1 MDRKAETVLLTQ
13 LIMYKIFLFLIFPI
27 FLSAQTIVV
36 RGSVTD
42 VENGKIAG
50 ADVEF
55 YNAKNE
61 LIKTLKTD
69 AEGHFSCD
77 GISMDSIKIS
87 VKKANY
93 TPFEKTIG
101 SRLDEGVLK
110 IILQKKTQEI
120 EAVVMTKRKPVVTRK
135 VDRLEFNVENSNISS
150 LNAWEILKKTPNVTV
165 NNDVIAVKGGTGIL
179 VTINDKKVMLT
190 GEELK
195 NFLESTQGDEIKSVE
210 VITNPPA
217 KYEASGSAVLNIVMK
232 KNKIEGY
239 RGNLFSKYIQTQYA
253 KGLLG
258 TSQYYKKD
266 KLSLMASYYR
276 GFGTYYRE
284 GTDYVNY
291 QESQTR
297 WVSTMNRKDKNNAQ
311 NTVNFNV
318 EYEADSLTTLS
329 LNYSGY
335 FGPKSFGTYV
345 VPTLIYN
352 SQDQVESDYT
362 TINDHWSRKINN
374 SLSFQ
379 LDRKLN
385 KKSSLSWISY
395 FTGNN
400 ADKYQNVLTHLN
412 FAGEEPRDD
421 NFFTRNKAD
430 VKLYSTQADYQWKGE
445 KLEFESGAK
454 YSFVKTTSGQDF
466 SDNENGI
473 LQLRPEKS
481 NLFDYKEH
489 NFAVY
494 SSLAYNLGKWN
505 FKGGLRA
512 EMTDLEGIVSE
523 PYEQN
528 KNHYWSLFPTF
539 YAQYTTE
546 NKQEFGFSYGKRIS
560 RPSYSWLNPAK
571 SYYNLF
577 SYYQGD
583 PKLKATIIHN
593 LNLTYSWK
601 GWNLDLYYR
610 KEIYPS
616 MEISYQE
623 PSTNQLIYYFTNI
636 EKGQA
641 FGASLYKSFQIKPW
655 WTLVLSENLEHNENY
670 FKGIDN
676 QIYKNKVWNWVSDI
690 STSFT
695 LDKNSDWKI
704 EAGHKYYSPGIQ
716 GTFTIS
722 GAWAAYFV
730 MNRKFFNK
738 KLEASFIFN
747 DIFRSM
753 GQKVS
758 TKYANQDNY
767 FLDYQDT
774 QGFTLSLK
782 FNFGNQSVKNAKTI
796 KKTDEQ
802 DRL

>member
-1 MDRKAETVLLTQ
+1 ML
-13 LIMYKIFLFLIFPI
+13 
-27 FLSAQTIVV
+27 LSAQTQIIK
-36 RGSVTD
+36 GSVMD
-42 VENGKIAG
+42 SENGKVPS
-50 ADVEF
+50 ADIEI
-55 YNAKNE
+55 YNLKNE

-69 AEGHFSCD
+69 NDGHFTVE
-77 GISMDSIKIS
+77 GIVVDS
-87 VKKANY
+87 VKITVKKTDYA
-93 TPFEKTIG
+93 PFEKTMNVRKD
-101 SRLDEGVLK
+101 SDLLK
-110 IILQKKTQEI
+110 IILKKHTQEI
-120 EAVVMTKRKPVVTRK
+120 EAVVMTKQKPLVTRK

-150 LNAWEILKKTPNVTV
+150 LNAWEILKKTPSVTI
-165 NNDVIAVKGGTGIL
+165 NNDVIAIKGGTGIL

-190 GEELK
+190 GDELK
-195 NFLESTQGDEIKSVE
+195 NFLENTQGEEIKSVE

-239 RGNLFSKYIQTQYA
+239 RGIISSKYVQTQYA
-253 KGLLG
+253 KGVAG
-258 TSQYYKKD
+258 ISQYYKKD
-266 KLSLMASYYR
+266 KLSLMGSYYR

-297 WVSTMNRKDKNNAQ
+297 WVSTMNRKDKNKAQ
-311 NTVNFNV
+311 NTINFNA
-318 EYEADSLTTLS
+318 EYEIDSLTSLS

-335 FGPKSFGTYV
+335 FSPKSFGTYV

-352 SQDQVESDYT
+352 SQDIAESDYT
-362 TINDHWSRKINN
+362 TINDHQSRTINN

-400 ADKYQNVLTHLN
+400 VDKYQNVLTHLN
-412 FAGEEPRDD
+412 FTGESPRDD
-421 NFFTRNKAD
+421 NFFTQNKTS
-430 VKLYSTQADYQWKGE
+430 VQLYSTQADYQWKDK
-445 KLEFESGAK
+445 KLEFESGVK
-454 YSFVKTTSGQDF
+454 YSFVKTMSGLDF
-466 SDNENGI
+466 SDNENGN

-481 NLFDYKEH
+481 SLFDYKEH
-489 NFAVY
+489 NWGLY

-512 EMTDLEGIVSE
+512 EMTDLEGVVSE

-528 KNHYWSLFPTF
+528 KNKYWNLFPTF
-539 YAQYTTE
+539 YAQYSTE
-546 NKQEFGFSYGKRIS
+546 SKHEFGFSYGKRIS
-560 RPSYSWLNPAK
+560 RPSYAWLNPAK

-616 MEISYQE
+616 MEISFQE
-623 PSTNQLIYYFTNI
+623 PSTNNLIYYFTNI

-641 FGASLYKSFQIKPW
+641 FGASLYKNFQIKPW
-655 WTLVLSENLEHNENY
+655 WTLTVSENLEHNENY
-670 FKGIDN
+670 FKGLDGVL
-676 QIYKNKVWNWVSDI
+676 YKNKVWNWVSNI
-690 STSFT
+690 STAIT
-695 LDKNSDWKI
+695 LDKSNDWKMEI
-704 EAGHKYYSPGIQ
+704 GHKYYSPGIQ

-722 GAWAAYFV
+722 SAWSAYFA
-730 MNRKFFNK
+730 MNRKFFDK
-738 KLEASFIFN
+738 KLEASLICN
-747 DIFRSM
+747 DIFRTM

-767 FLDYQDT
+767 FLDYGDT

-782 FNFGNQSVKNAKTI
+782 FNFGNQAVKNAKTI
-796 KKTDEQ
+796 KKTEES

>member
-1 MDRKAETVLLTQ
+1 
-13 LIMYKIFLFLIFPI
+13 MYKIFLLLLFPML
-27 FLSAQTIVV
+27 LSAQTQIIK
-36 RGSVTD
+36 GSVTD
-42 VENGKIAG
+42 TENGKVPS
-50 ADVEF
+50 ADIEV
-55 YNAKNE
+55 YNLKNE

-69 AEGHFSCD
+69 NNGHFTVE
-77 GISMDSIKIS
+77 GIVGDS
-87 VKKANY
+87 VKIAVKKTDYA
-93 TPFEKTIG
+93 PFEKTIDVKKG
-101 SRLDEGVLK
+101 SELLK
-110 IILQKKTQEI
+110 IILKKNTQEI
-120 EAVVMTKRKPVVTRK
+120 EAVVMTKQKPVVTRK

-150 LNAWEILKKTPNVTV
+150 LNAWEILKKTPSVTI
-165 NNDVIAVKGGTGIL
+165 NNDVIAIKGGTGIL

-190 GEELK
+190 GDELK
-195 NFLESTQGDEIKSVE
+195 NFLENTQGDEIKSVE

-239 RGNLFSKYIQTQYA
+239 RGIVSSKYVQTQYA
-253 KGLLG
+253 KGVVG
-258 TSQYYKKD
+258 VSQYYKKD
-266 KLSLMASYYR
+266 KLSLMGSYYR

-297 WVSTMNRKDKNNAQ
+297 WVSTMNRKDKNKAQ
-311 NTVNFNV
+311 NTINFNA
-318 EYEADSLTTLS
+318 EYEIDSLTNLS

-335 FGPKSFGTYV
+335 FTPKSFGTYI

-352 SQDQVESDYT
+352 SQDMAESDYT
-362 TINDHWSRKINN
+362 TINDHQSRTINN

-400 ADKYQNVLTHLN
+400 VDKYQNVLTHLN
-412 FAGEEPRDD
+412 FAGESLRDD
-421 NFFTRNKAD
+421 NFFTQNKTN
-430 VKLYSTQADYQWKGE
+430 VQLYSTQADYQWKDK
-445 KLEFESGAK
+445 KLEFESGVK
-454 YSFVKTTSGQDF
+454 YSLVKTMSGLDF
-466 SDNENGI
+466 SDNENGN

-481 NLFDYKEH
+481 SLFDYKEH
-489 NFAVY
+489 NLGLY
-494 SSLAYNLGKWN
+494 SSLAYNFGKWN

-512 EMTDLEGIVSE
+512 EMTDLEGVVSE

-528 KNHYWSLFPTF
+528 KNKYWNLFPTF
-539 YAQYTTE
+539 YAQYSTE
-546 NKQEFGFSYGKRIS
+546 SKHEFGFSYGKRIS

-593 LNLTYSWK
+593 LNLTYSRK
-601 GWNLDLYYR
+601 DWNLDLYYR

-616 MEISYQE
+616 MEISFQE
-623 PSTNQLIYYFTNI
+623 PSTHNLIYYFTNI

-641 FGASLYKSFQIKPW
+641 FGASLYKNFQIKPW
-655 WTLVLSENLEHNENY
+655 WTLILSENLEHNENY
-670 FKGIDN
+670 FKGIDGFL
-676 QIYKNKVWNWVSDI
+676 YKNKVWNWVSNI
-690 STSFT
+690 STGIT
-695 LDKNSDWKI
+695 LNKTNDWKMEI
-704 EAGHKYYSPGIQ
+704 GHKYYSPGIQ
-716 GTFTIS
+716 GTFRIS
-722 GAWAAYFV
+722 SAWSAYFV
-730 MNRKFFNK
+730 MNRKFFDK
-738 KLEASFIFN
+738 KLEASLICN
-747 DIFRSM
+747 DIFRTM

-767 FLDYQDT
+767 FLDYGDT

-782 FNFGNQSVKNAKTI
+782 FNFGNQAVKNAKTI
-796 KKTDEQ
+796 RKTEES

>member
-1 MDRKAETVLLTQ
+1 ML
-13 LIMYKIFLFLIFPI
+13 
-27 FLSAQTIVV
+27 LSAQAQVIK
-36 RGSVTD
+36 GSVTD
-42 VENGKIAG
+42 TENTKIG
-50 ADVEF
+50 SADIRI
-55 YNAKNE
+55 YNLKND

-69 AEGHFSCD
+69 TD
-77 GISMDSIKIS
+77 GRFDLEEIAIDSIKIT
-87 VKKANY
+87 VEKAGY
-93 TPFEKTIG
+93 IPFEMIIDLQKDNG
-101 SRLDEGVLK
+101 LLK
-110 IILQKKTQEI
+110 IILKKEIQEI
-120 EAVVMTKRKPVVTRK
+120 EAVVMTKQKPLITRK

-150 LNAWEILKKTPNVTV
+150 LNAWEILKKTPNVTI
-165 NNDVIAVKGGTGIL
+165 NNDVIAIKGGTGIL
-179 VTINDKKVMLT
+179 VTINDKKIMLT
-190 GEELK
+190 GDELK
-195 NFLESTQGDEIKSVE
+195 NFLENTQGDEIKSVE
-210 VITNPPA
+210 VITNPTA

-239 RGNLFSKYIQTQYA
+239 RGIVSSKYVQTQYA
-253 KGLLG
+253 KGVVG
-258 TSQYYKKD
+258 VSQYYKKD
-266 KLSLMASYYR
+266 RLSLMGSYYR

-297 WVSTMNRKDKNNAQ
+297 WISTMNRKDKNRAQ

-318 EYEADSLTTLS
+318 EYEIDSLTNMS

-335 FGPKSFGTYV
+335 FSPKSFGTYV

-352 SQDQVESDYT
+352 IQDIAESDYV
-362 TINDHWSRKINN
+362 TINDHKSRTINN

-379 LDRKLN
+379 VDRKLS
-385 KKSSLSWISY
+385 KKAGLSWISY
-395 FTGNN
+395 FTSNN
-400 ADKYQNVLTHLN
+400 VNKYQNVLTHLN
-412 FAGEEPRDD
+412 FVGEAPKDD
-421 NFFTRNKAD
+421 NFFTQNKTD
-430 VKLYSTQADYQWKGE
+430 VQLYSTQADYQWKDK
-445 KLEFESGAK
+445 KLEIESGVK
-454 YSFVKTTSGQDF
+454 YSFVKTTSGLDF
-466 SDNENGI
+466 SDNENGS

-481 NLFDYKEH
+481 SLFDYKEH

-494 SSLAYNLGKWN
+494 SSMAYNLGKWN

-512 EMTDLEGIVSE
+512 EMTDLEGVVSE
-523 PYEQN
+523 PYERN
-528 KNHYWSLFPTF
+528 KNKYWSLFPTF
-539 YAQYTTE
+539 YVQYSTE
-546 NKQEFGFSYGKRIS
+546 NKHEFGFSYGKRIS

-601 GWNLDLYYR
+601 GWNLDMYYR

-616 MEISYQE
+616 MEISFQE
-623 PSTNQLIYYFTNI
+623 PSTNNLIYYFTNI

-655 WTLVLSENLEHNENY
+655 WTLIVSENLEHNENY
-670 FKGIDN
+670 FKGLDGFL
-676 QIYKNKVWNWVSDI
+676 YKNKVWNWVSNV
-690 STSFT
+690 STAMT
-695 LDKNSDWKI
+695 LDKRNDWKMEI
-704 EAGHKYYSPGIQ
+704 GHKYYSPGIQ

-722 GAWAAYFV
+722 GAWAAYFA
-730 MNRKFFNK
+730 MNRKFFDK

-753 GQKVS
+753 GQKIS

-767 FLDYQDT
+767 FLDYGDT

-782 FNFGNQSVKNAKTI
+782 FNLGNQSVKNARTI
-796 KKTDEQ
+796 KKTDEEE
-802 DRL
+802 RL